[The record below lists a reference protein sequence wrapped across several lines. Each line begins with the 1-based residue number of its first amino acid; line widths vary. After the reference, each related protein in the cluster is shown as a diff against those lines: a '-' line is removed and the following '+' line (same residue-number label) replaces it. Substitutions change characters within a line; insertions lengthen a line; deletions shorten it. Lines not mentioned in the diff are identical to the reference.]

1 MRRKLDILGTVL
13 AVLGLTMMCVALG
26 FWAHDAWLGVF
37 AGGGVLAALGL
48 LICRAASREDDSHG
62 AG

>member
-13 AVLGLTMMCVALG
+13 ALLGLTMMCVALG
-26 FWAHDAWLGVF
+26 FLAHNAWLGVLT
-37 AGGGVLAALGL
+37 GGAVLAALGL